1 MPPTRERRWW
11 TTQEDDIL
19 KREVQGKSTNP
30 ISPLVTPAAKS
41 NKDLHLPVRQGGS
54 VQNWNDIAMS
64 LPGRTN
70 KDCRKRWAKIQVDIR
85 KGAWTQE
92 EDERLQKAV
101 LQLGCKSLILGRRS
115 RHAQSNGSNSSSR
128 PLPETNDEE
137 MANNSPEVNDED
149 ESCDGDGDD
158 VFDECSECGMTD
170 SSGNQKHQ
178 LLVDMSLLSEEPV
191 EATELGPTSTII
203 PDYRHSDTFL
213 AVPAL
218 ELPGTTFN
226 MFDQSCIGTS
236 DHSSGN
242 SAIQTPDSDWMS
254 WLNSLETDTS
264 VSLESRPSWWDEGPT
279 DQSYFHDSS
288 YGSLDVNMAGISD
301 TCHSSRARKRV
312 KGETS
317 PRASLGP
324 VARAETPSKDNGQ
337 MGLVTLSLDQVDPII
352 ANEIIGSVMK
362 HNTVIILVQEFQQG
376 PEFCH
381 FCAQRSS
388 PTWVQVRLIGSLKCP
403 IVCKY
408 TWWLPQF
415 KFSYPP
421 IFPCHPDTY
430 APMSSFRTPKVSLEP
445 ASTSGLR
452 TLPEL
457 VDFHAE
463 SNPKHLFCLQA
474 EANAAGNGHN
484 FVPLSYETLQRAIVR
499 CQAWLKGQAT
509 TLHAPK
515 TEADG
520 SVKKCAPVAVLMES
534 HVGLVICVLACM
546 GMGVPV
552 ILLSARLSAPSARHL
567 IRETGAK
574 LALVSPRL
582 LPLAF
587 EAVGAENQD
596 GNEIPGESTTMILS
610 VSGYESFLADE
621 PAEDQSRTLRAAN
634 ADHYV
639 SEDDRQVLILHSS
652 GTSGLPKPIP
662 CSHQYFLSYA
672 TCHSFESTK
681 EAHGLTVSTL
691 PFFHGFGFVSV
702 CLSLNIGKTFCAP
715 VPSTIPNGASV
726 AALIEDSQ
734 AKALLT
740 VPSILEEIEGL
751 PDGRGHDILRKLDYA
766 GFGGGR
772 PKTSVGE
779 RLERSGVRLVGQYGA
794 TETGPMTPFFV
805 PGKEHDWRRLRL
817 RADILGPLQVKLD
830 LIDADAEESAQTESE
845 AERSY
850 SYKLSMKPFG
860 WQERFELQDII
871 VARTECASADD
882 AGQLD
887 FVIAGRKDDLI
898 CLATGEKVRP
908 TILESLLRQHEDVRD
923 ATAFGEGQF
932 ELGVIVEPVRPVGPS
947 EVANFKASIWPAIEE
962 AGRQMDAHAK
972 ITSSTAILIV
982 APEALPRSDKGTV
995 LRSAVSRKFAD
1006 EMAAVYRDLEASM
1019 VAPPIDLSS
1028 PASSIRN
1035 LVTQDVLGLDN
1046 GRDWDDDDD
1055 FFSRGMDSLQATRLR
1070 RLLTASL
1077 RATYAA
1083 AEPGA
1088 ANLLATDMIRDDIVY
1103 RNPSV
1108 NKLVEALIPS
1118 SSKTNGVIAE
1128 TKLIEQLV
1136 DKYSSRGNH
1145 REQRKSVVL
1154 LTGGTGSLGSF
1165 FVGRLLADDNV
1176 SNVIC
1181 LNRPGKGNPTEAQ
1194 KHAVTLRKVFVDES
1208 AWKKLEVYETN
1219 TADQWLGLP
1228 EAEYLRLAA
1237 RVAHLVH
1244 IAWPMNFK
1252 MGLQSFE
1259 ASFSSLLNL
1268 IQLARQA
1275 SIHQTRK
1282 PKLLLISSISTVGN
1296 YPSIKGQT
1304 LIPETSV
1311 EDQSWTL
1318 DLGYAKAKLV
1328 CEKIIER
1335 TAQDHPEIEA
1345 AVVRVGQ
1352 IAGSSTGYWNASEH
1366 FVAVCASSQKLGKF
1380 PDLRGTLSWLP
1391 VDLAAEALSEIL
1403 FHQEPLSAVYHLENA
1418 ARQSWEEVVR
1428 LISEELR
1435 ISSSSIIPL
1444 ETWLD
1449 LVDAL
1454 PGPGNPA
1461 SGLTQFLREDF
1472 AKMSCGFVVL
1482 DTSNSRN
1489 VSSTMANMTSV
1500 GEESIRSYVSYWKS
1514 IKMLA

>member
-1 MPPTRERRWW
+1 
-11 TTQEDDIL
+11 
-19 KREVQGKSTNP
+19 
-30 ISPLVTPAAKS
+30 
-41 NKDLHLPVRQGGS
+41 
-54 VQNWNDIAMS
+54 
-64 LPGRTN
+64 
-70 KDCRKRWAKIQVDIR
+70 
-85 KGAWTQE
+85 
-92 EDERLQKAV
+92 
-101 LQLGCKSLILGRRS
+101 
-115 RHAQSNGSNSSSR
+115 
-128 PLPETNDEE
+128 
-137 MANNSPEVNDED
+137 
-149 ESCDGDGDD
+149 
-158 VFDECSECGMTD
+158 
-170 SSGNQKHQ
+170 
-178 LLVDMSLLSEEPV
+178 
-191 EATELGPTSTII
+191 
-203 PDYRHSDTFL
+203 
-213 AVPAL
+213 
-218 ELPGTTFN
+218 
-226 MFDQSCIGTS
+226 
-236 DHSSGN
+236 
-242 SAIQTPDSDWMS
+242 
-254 WLNSLETDTS
+254 
-264 VSLESRPSWWDEGPT
+264 
-279 DQSYFHDSS
+279 
-288 YGSLDVNMAGISD
+288 
-301 TCHSSRARKRV
+301 
-312 KGETS
+312 
-317 PRASLGP
+317 
-324 VARAETPSKDNGQ
+324 
-337 MGLVTLSLDQVDPII
+337 
-352 ANEIIGSVMK
+352 
-362 HNTVIILVQEFQQG
+362 
-376 PEFCH
+376 
-381 FCAQRSS
+381 
-388 PTWVQVRLIGSLKCP
+388 
-403 IVCKY
+403 
-408 TWWLPQF
+408 
-415 KFSYPP
+415 
-421 IFPCHPDTY
+421 
-430 APMSSFRTPKVSLEP
+430 MSSFRTPKVSLEP

-463 SNPKHLFCLQA
+463 NNPKHLFCLQA

-499 CQAWLKGQAT
+499 CQAWLKEQT
-509 TLHAPK
+509 TSLHPPK
-515 TEADG
+515 TKADG

-534 HVGLVICVLACM
+534 HVGLVLCVLACM

-582 LPLAF
+582 IPLAS
-587 EAVGAENQD
+587 EAVGAEYQD
-596 GNEIPGESTTMILS
+596 EKDMHDESVTKIRS
-610 VSGYESFLADE
+610 VSGYKSFLADE
-621 PAEDQSRTLRAAN
+621 PAEDQNRTLRVAD

-662 CSHQYFLSYA
+662 CSHKYFLSYA
-672 TCHSFESTK
+672 TCHNFESTT

-715 VPSTIPNGASV
+715 ASSTIPNGASV

-751 PDGRGHDILRKLDYA
+751 PDGRGHNILRKLDYA

-772 PKTSVGE
+772 PKTSVGK

-805 PGKEHDWRRLRL
+805 PGKEHDWRRLQL

-830 LIDADAEESAQTESE
+830 LIDTDAEGSAQAESE

-871 VARTECASADD
+871 VARTECVSANDV
-882 AGQLD
+882 GQLD

-932 ELGVIVEPVRPVGPS
+932 ELGVIVEPARPVGPG
-947 EVANFKASIWPAIEE
+947 EVDRFKASIWPAIEE
-962 AGRQMDAHAK
+962 AGRQMDAHAR
-972 ITSSTAILIV
+972 ITSPTAILVV

-1006 EMAAVYRDLEASM
+1006 EIAAVYRDLEASM

-1028 PASSIRN
+1028 PASHIRN
-1035 LVTQDVLGLDN
+1035 LVTQDVLGLNNDHDWQDDN
-1046 GRDWDDDDD
+1046 D
-1055 FFSRGMDSLQATRLR
+1055 FFARGMDSLQATRLR

-1077 RATYAA
+1077 RATHAA
-1083 AEPGA
+1083 AEPGT
-1088 ANLLATDMIRDDIVY
+1088 ANVLATEMIKDDIVY

-1108 NKLVEALIPS
+1108 NKLVEALVPS
-1118 SSKTNGVIAE
+1118 SSKTNGVITEA
-1128 TKLIEQLV
+1128 KLIEQLV
-1136 DKYSSRGNH
+1136 YKYSSRGDQ
-1145 REQRKSVVL
+1145 REQRKAVVL

-1181 LNRPGKGNPTEAQ
+1181 LNRPGKGYPKEAQ
-1194 KHAVTLRKVFVDES
+1194 KRAVALRKISVDNN
-1208 AWKKLEVYETN
+1208 AWKKLEVHETN

-1228 EAEYLRLAA
+1228 EAGYLRLAA
-1237 RVAHLVH
+1237 RVTHIVH

-1259 ASFSSLLNL
+1259 ASFSSLRNL

-1296 YPSIKGQT
+1296 YPSIKGEA
-1304 LIPETSV
+1304 LIPEVSV
-1311 EDQSWTL
+1311 EDESWTL
-1318 DLGYAKAKLV
+1318 NLGYAKAKLV

-1335 TAQDHPEIEA
+1335 TAQEHPEIEA

-1380 PDLRGTLSWLP
+1380 PDLHGTLSWLP
-1391 VDLAAEALSEIL
+1391 VDLAAKALSDIL
-1403 FHQEPLSAVYHLENA
+1403 FHQEPLSAIYHLENP

-1428 LISEELR
+1428 LMSEELR
-1435 ISSSSIIPL
+1435 IGSSSIIPL
-1444 ETWLD
+1444 ETWLN
-1449 LVDAL
+1449 LVDAV

-1461 SGLTQFLREDF
+1461 AGLTQFLGEDF

-1489 VSSTMANMTSV
+1489 VSSTMAKMTSV
-1500 GEESIRSYVSYWKS
+1500 GENSIRAYVSYWKS
-1514 IKMLA
+1514 IKLLA

>member
-1 MPPTRERRWW
+1 
-11 TTQEDDIL
+11 
-19 KREVQGKSTNP
+19 
-30 ISPLVTPAAKS
+30 
-41 NKDLHLPVRQGGS
+41 
-54 VQNWNDIAMS
+54 
-64 LPGRTN
+64 
-70 KDCRKRWAKIQVDIR
+70 
-85 KGAWTQE
+85 
-92 EDERLQKAV
+92 
-101 LQLGCKSLILGRRS
+101 
-115 RHAQSNGSNSSSR
+115 
-128 PLPETNDEE
+128 
-137 MANNSPEVNDED
+137 
-149 ESCDGDGDD
+149 
-158 VFDECSECGMTD
+158 
-170 SSGNQKHQ
+170 
-178 LLVDMSLLSEEPV
+178 
-191 EATELGPTSTII
+191 
-203 PDYRHSDTFL
+203 
-213 AVPAL
+213 
-218 ELPGTTFN
+218 
-226 MFDQSCIGTS
+226 
-236 DHSSGN
+236 
-242 SAIQTPDSDWMS
+242 
-254 WLNSLETDTS
+254 
-264 VSLESRPSWWDEGPT
+264 
-279 DQSYFHDSS
+279 
-288 YGSLDVNMAGISD
+288 
-301 TCHSSRARKRV
+301 
-312 KGETS
+312 
-317 PRASLGP
+317 
-324 VARAETPSKDNGQ
+324 
-337 MGLVTLSLDQVDPII
+337 
-352 ANEIIGSVMK
+352 
-362 HNTVIILVQEFQQG
+362 
-376 PEFCH
+376 
-381 FCAQRSS
+381 
-388 PTWVQVRLIGSLKCP
+388 
-403 IVCKY
+403 
-408 TWWLPQF
+408 
-415 KFSYPP
+415 
-421 IFPCHPDTY
+421 
-430 APMSSFRTPKVSLEP
+430 MSSFRTPKVSLEP

-457 VDFHAE
+457 VDFHAK

-474 EANAAGNGHN
+474 DANAAGNGHN
-484 FVPLSYETLQRAIVR
+484 FVPLSYETLQRAIIR
-499 CQAWLKGQAT
+499 CQAWLKEQAT
-509 TLHAPK
+509 SLHAPK

-520 SVKKCAPVAVLMES
+520 SVNKCAPVAVLMES

-552 ILLSARLSAPSARHL
+552 VLLSARLSAPSARHL
-567 IRETGAK
+567 IRETGVK

-587 EAVGAENQD
+587 EAVGAETQD
-596 GNEIPGESTTMILS
+596 GKEIPDESTIMIRS

-621 PAEDQSRTLRAAN
+621 PAEDQSHTFRAAD

-639 SEDDRQVLILHSS
+639 SEDDRQ
-652 GTSGLPKPIP
+652 
-662 CSHQYFLSYA
+662 
-672 TCHSFESTK
+672 
-681 EAHGLTVSTL
+681 
-691 PFFHGFGFVSV
+691 GFGFVSV

-715 VPSTIPNGASV
+715 VPSTIPNGASI

-751 PDGRGHDILRKLDYA
+751 PGGRGHDILRKLDYA

-779 RLERSGVRLVGQYGA
+779 RLARSGVRLVGQYGA

-882 AGQLD
+882 VGQLD
-887 FVIAGRKDDLI
+887 FVITGRKDDLI

-932 ELGVIVEPVRPVGPS
+932 ELGVIVEPVRPVEPS
-947 EVANFKASIWPAIEE
+947 EMANFKASIWPAIEE
-962 AGRQMDAHAK
+962 AGRQMDAHAR
-972 ITSSTAILIV
+972 ITSSTAILVV

-1006 EMAAVYRDLEASM
+1006 EMAAVYCDLEASM

-1046 GRDWDDDDD
+1046 GRDWEDDDD
-1055 FFSRGMDSLQATRLR
+1055 FFSGGMDSLQATRLR

-1083 AEPGA
+1083 SKPET
-1088 ANLLATDMIRDDIVY
+1088 ANLLSADMIKDDIVY

-1118 SSKTNGVIAE
+1118 SSKTNGVITE

-1136 DKYSSRGNH
+1136 DKYSSRGIH

-1181 LNRPGKGNPTEAQ
+1181 LNRPRKGNPTEAQ
-1194 KHAVTLRKVFVDES
+1194 KHAVTLRKVSVDEN
-1208 AWKKLEVYETN
+1208 AWKKLEVHETN

-1237 RVAHLVH
+1237 RVTHIVH

-1275 SIHQTRK
+1275 SIHRAQK
-1282 PKLLLISSISTVGN
+1282 PKLLLVSSISTVGN

-1352 IAGSSTGYWNASEH
+1352 IAGSTTGYWNASEH
-1366 FVAVCASSQKLGKF
+1366 FVALCASSQKLGKF

-1391 VDLAAEALSEIL
+1391 VDIAAEALSEIL
-1403 FHQEPLSAVYHLENA
+1403 FHQEPLSAVYHLENP

-1428 LISEELR
+1428 LMSEELR
-1435 ISSSSIIPL
+1435 ISRSSIIPL
-1444 ETWLD
+1444 EAWLD
-1449 LVDAL
+1449 LVDTI
-1454 PGPGNPA
+1454 PEPGNPA
-1461 SGLTQFLREDF
+1461 AGLTRFLREDF

-1489 VSSTMANMTSV
+1489 TISRQSGYHITFCLKFLL
-1500 GEESIRSYVSYWKS
+1500 GDLD
-1514 IKMLA
+1514 MLFAAVLLGHNDITEIAS